1 MKTHHLDL
9 ILLLE
14 TVKRNS
20 FKQLLVL
27 QLSLY
32 LDFGGDE
39 ESRDADELQP
49 LLFRVVLGE
58 HESVK
63 EVLRQVE
70 RLSVKQISLTYLK
83 GGKIVSHYM

>member
-1 MKTHHLDL
+1 MHHLNL
-9 ILLLE
+9 ILLCE
-14 TVKRNS
+14 TVKQHKS
-20 FKQLLVL
+20 FKKLLVL
-27 QLSLY
+27 QLGLY

-39 ESRDADELQP
+39 DSRDADELQP

-63 EVLRQVE
+63 EVLCQVE

-83 GGKIVSHYM
+83 GGKIVSHYV